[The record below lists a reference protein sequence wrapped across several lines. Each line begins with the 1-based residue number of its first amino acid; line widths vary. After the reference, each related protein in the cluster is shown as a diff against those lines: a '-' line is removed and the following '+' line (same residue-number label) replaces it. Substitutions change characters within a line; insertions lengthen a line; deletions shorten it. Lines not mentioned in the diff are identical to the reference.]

1 MSVATPTLPERPL
14 TPASRFA
21 VPTSPSMSPRAMT
34 WSVEAFHRAASQK
47 VWDEGRRIILI
58 RGELL
63 ELGPMNPLH
72 ATGVRLVNAAL
83 LNCFSI
89 GYLVQIQLPL
99 VFGGETDPVP
109 DAAVVV
115 GELRDYLETH
125 PTTAS
130 LVVEVADSSLFFDLT
145 TKAEL
150 YATANIPE
158 YWVVDLENK
167 QLHVFRDPQ
176 PVPENGNAYRTHLTL
191 ASAERVSPLAKPD
204 ASVSVAELLP

>member
-1 MSVATPTLPERPL
+1 MSIATPSLPIAP
-14 TPASRFA
+14 SRSFA
-21 VPTSPSMSPRAMT
+21 PPHVPSMSPRAML

-47 VWDEGRRIILI
+47 VWGEGRRIILI

-72 ATGVRLVNAAL
+72 ATGVSLAIPFMMFCCRTGEHLRT
-83 LNCFSI
+83 
-89 GYLVQIQLPL
+89 QLPL
-99 VFGGETDPVP
+99 VLGLDLDPVP
-109 DAAVVV
+109 DLAIVT
-115 GELRDYLETH
+115 GSPRDYVETH
-125 PTTAS
+125 PSTAS

-150 YATANIPE
+150 YATANIAE